1 MTLMIEGVSST
12 NRIFFDG
19 SDFRTS
25 CPCPST
31 NVGNTIV
38 GARGVGNALGKGV
51 DKGVFK
57 NNVVVVIFGKSELN
71 TVLDVEG
78 RNLGILRALLSAVSS
93 LR

>member
-1 MTLMIEGVSST
+1 M
-12 NRIFFDG
+12 
-19 SDFRTS
+19 
-25 CPCPST
+25 
-31 NVGNTIV
+31 
-38 GARGVGNALGKGV
+38 GNALGKGV